1 MDGIS
6 YRQIFEERGFAPH
19 PIAAGQF
26 DSCFPH
32 PWRAVDCISVHR
44 TVVRVD
50 LKVCLIALPSCA
62 GPASNGLEEMQ
73 TAAGCILDGFVSA
86 ASVEI
91 IIGAAKAITGS
102 STPMLPFS

>member
-32 PWRAVDCISVHR
+32 RWRAVDCISVHR
-44 TVVRVD
+44 TVVREV

-62 GPASNGLEEMQ
+62 GPASNGLEKLK
-73 TAAGCILDGFVSA
+73 TAAGCVLDAFVSA
-86 ASVEI
+86 ASVGI
-91 IIGAAKAITGS
+91 TIDAATTITGN
-102 STPMLPFS
+102 STPILPFS